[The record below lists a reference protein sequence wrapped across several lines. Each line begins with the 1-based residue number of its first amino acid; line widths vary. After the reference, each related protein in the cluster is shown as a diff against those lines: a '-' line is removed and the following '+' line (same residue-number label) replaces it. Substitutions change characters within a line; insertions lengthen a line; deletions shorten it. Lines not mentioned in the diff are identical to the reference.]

1 LKGKFVL
8 FIVIATLLSF
18 MSAKYAYCVIDPVL
32 IEFLYYEPCS
42 TCPGARK
49 YYEVY
54 LHNSRVVT
62 EIQADYGDKVVVN
75 WIPFFSDEGLE
86 KVKQYNLSLGD
97 WNSIVVNQETV
108 LLGGD
113 KLVNETYLRQII
125 DFYLEQYVHD
135 VAVLSVDVSS
145 YNVVIGDIVKVS
157 VTVKNEGDFSETFN
171 LTIYVDSS
179 PINQT
184 LVENL
189 EPDEERLVVF
199 CWNTSFFTEGNYT
212 LTAEA
217 VSLPEEN
224 DIADNLCYSGTIE
237 VRSPAKPPSFRH
249 DIKIS
254 YVNLPK
260 KVVYLNEEINLTVRI
275 ENVGS
280 ETEFFSV
287 KVFLNESLL
296 LESSNSILEPNR
308 TLEVSFTLN
317 FSSIAAGKY
326 VLKVLAGPVENEMDT
341 KNNVYTSK
349 IEVKVK
355 NIPAASADDA
365 LTDAS
370 AVGLLVTAFILGFFE
385 TFSPCLIIMLSFIAS
400 YTFSS
405 GVEFKEGFARIMI
418 FGAGFVSAT
427 AIIGL
432 AFGLILFS
440 VPTLHSYLM
449 LAVCAFAIIFGLH
462 LLGLLKL
469 PSLIQTKPL
478 IRKIA
483 RRYVSAYIGIFLLGF
498 IFYFLDPCIAPIFA
512 SMASIL
518 FSEVFLLGMLIFCIG
533 AMIPFIGIGLF
544 TSSISKITRKVYR
557 YRHIFRGISGL
568 ILLGY
573 ALYLIFIFVPYL
585 V

>member
-1 LKGKFVL
+1 MKRKLVL
-8 FIVIATLLSF
+8 FTVIATLLSF
-18 MSAKYAYCVIDPVL
+18 MIAKDACCVIDPVL

-49 YYEVY
+49 YYEAY
-54 LHNSRVVT
+54 LHNSRVVA
-62 EIQADYGDKVVVN
+62 EIQEDYGDKVVVN
-75 WIPFFSDEGLE
+75 RIPFFSDEGLK
-86 KVKQYNLSLGD
+86 KVEQYNLSLGD

-125 DFYLEQYVHD
+125 DSYLEQCVP
-135 VAVLSVDVSS
+135 VS
-145 YNVVIGDIVKVS
+145 D
-157 VTVKNEGDFSETFN
+157 
-171 LTIYVDSS
+171 
-179 PINQT
+179 
-184 LVENL
+184 
-189 EPDEERLVVF
+189 
-199 CWNTSFFTEGNYT
+199 TS
-212 LTAEA
+212 
-217 VSLPEEN
+217 
-224 DIADNLCYSGTIE
+224 
-237 VRSPAKPPSFRH
+237 
-249 DIKIS
+249 
-254 YVNLPK
+254 
-260 KVVYLNEEINLTVRI
+260 
-275 ENVGS
+275 
-280 ETEFFSV
+280 
-287 KVFLNESLL
+287 
-296 LESSNSILEPNR
+296 
-308 TLEVSFTLN
+308 
-317 FSSIAAGKY
+317 
-326 VLKVLAGPVENEMDT
+326 M
-341 KNNVYTSK
+341 
-349 IEVKVK
+349 
-355 NIPAASADDA
+355 
-365 LTDAS
+365 DAS
-370 AVGLLVTAFILGFFE
+370 AAGLLVTAFILGFFE

-400 YTFSS
+400 YTFGS
-405 GVEFKEGFARIMI
+405 GVEFREGFTRIMI

-483 RRYVSAYIGIFLLGF
+483 RKYVSVYSVYIGIFLLGF

-573 ALYLIFIFVPYL
+573 ALYLIFIFIPYL

>member
-1 LKGKFVL
+1 VL
-8 FIVIATLLSF
+8 
-18 MSAKYAYCVIDPVL
+18 P
-32 IEFLYYEPCS
+32 
-42 TCPGARK
+42 
-49 YYEVY
+49 
-54 LHNSRVVT
+54 
-62 EIQADYGDKVVVN
+62 
-75 WIPFFSDEGLE
+75 
-86 KVKQYNLSLGD
+86 
-97 WNSIVVNQETV
+97 
-108 LLGGD
+108 
-113 KLVNETYLRQII
+113 
-125 DFYLEQYVHD
+125 
-135 VAVLSVDVSS
+135 
-145 YNVVIGDIVKVS
+145 
-157 VTVKNEGDFSETFN
+157 EGDDITDN
-171 LTIYVDSS
+171 
-179 PINQT
+179 N
-184 LVENL
+184 
-189 EPDEERLVVF
+189 F
-199 CWNTSFFTEGNYT
+199 CYG
-212 LTAEA
+212 
-217 VSLPEEN
+217 
-224 DIADNLCYSGTIE
+224 GTIE
-237 VRSPAKPPSFRH
+237 VRTPTNLSSSRH

-254 YVNLPK
+254 YVNLSK
-260 KVVYLNEEINLTVRI
+260 RVVYLDEKLNLPVQI
-275 ENVGS
+275 KNVGT
-280 ETEFFSV
+280 ETESFSV

-296 LESSNSILEPNR
+296 LESSDLVLEPNK
-308 TLEVSFTLN
+308 TLEVSFTLD
-317 FSSIAAGKY
+317 FSGITAGKY
-326 VLKVLAGPVENEMDT
+326 VLKVSAGPVENETDIL
-341 KNNVYTSK
+341 NNERIYS

-355 NIPAASADDA
+355 NIPVF
-365 LTDAS
+365 DAS
-370 AVGLLVTAFILGFFE
+370 MDVSAAGLLTTAFILGFFE

-400 YTFSS
+400 YTFGN
-405 GVEFKEGFARIMI
+405 GVEFREGFARIMI

-573 ALYLIFIFVPYL
+573 ALYLIFIFIPYL